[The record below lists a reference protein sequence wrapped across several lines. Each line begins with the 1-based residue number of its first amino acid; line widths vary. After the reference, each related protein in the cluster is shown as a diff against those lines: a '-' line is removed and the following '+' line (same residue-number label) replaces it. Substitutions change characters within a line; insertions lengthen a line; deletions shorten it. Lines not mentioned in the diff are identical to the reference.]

1 MTKGDNPYV
10 LLHIGLYA
18 SFIKLKLFVI
28 STINLF
34 VINIFDL
41 T

>member
-1 MTKGDNPYV
+1 MAKGDNSYV
-10 LLHIGLYA
+10 LLHI
-18 SFIKLKLFVI
+18 FIKLKLFVI